1 MFRRIAGFELR
12 YQMTSPVFWVVAILF
27 FLLTFGA
34 MTIDQIQIGSGG
46 NVHANAPTAIAQT
59 HLILSI
65 FFMFVTTAFVANVI
79 VRDDESG
86 FGPMVRSTRVRKFD
100 YLIGRFAGAFLAAAV
115 AFLAVPL
122 AMWLGSLMPWLDAET
137 LGPNRLQYYAFAY
150 GALALPNVFLT
161 AAIFFAVATVTR
173 SMMYSYV
180 GVVVFLVGYLVL
192 VGLVGSRP
200 ELRELIAY
208 IEPFGIGAVTIATR
222 YWTSA
227 ESNLSTPPLDGIL
240 LANRLLAIGVGLLA
254 LVFAYWRFSFAEKGI
269 SKRKLRRQAKV
280 EARLGRDTPVL
291 VAQLPPTDPDRARMT
306 QLLFRCR
313 FEILQLVRSP
323 AFFVL
328 LLIGLVNAG
337 AALWTA
343 NELYGTPARPLTF
356 AIIETLTGT
365 FAIIPI
371 IIAIYYAGEVV
382 WRDRDRRMHEIVDA
396 TALPNW
402 AYIVPKALAVAVVL
416 FATIL
421 VSMLAGI
428 LIQLLRGGASIEIGQ
443 FALWYLLPLSVDMM
457 LTAVLAVFLQ
467 SISPNKYIG
476 WGLMVVYLVAT
487 ITLAGIG
494 FEHPLYSYGQTGAV
508 SLSDMNGT
516 QVGGPAGWWLRL
528 YWSAFALILIVVAHL
543 LWRRG
548 TETRL
553 KARLARLPSRL
564 RGVPGVLIAGAAL
577 VFIGTGGFLYWNM
590 NVLNEYRT
598 QDGMRAR
605 LAAYEKKFLRYET
618 VLQPS
623 ATAMRMRIDL
633 YPDERRMEAQ
643 GRYTLVNDTGAPI
656 ETLHVRMADVDT
668 QLVRLV
674 VPGAD
679 LALDD
684 AADQYRIYRFTTPMQ
699 PGATLALDF
708 VTHRQQRGFRATG
721 DDTNVVANG
730 SFLNDG
736 QFAPLIGMNRTGLL
750 TDRTQR
756 RKYGLPADLRP
767 AKLEN
772 LAATR
777 RNYVGDAD
785 WVMADITV
793 STSADQ
799 TPIAPGSKVS
809 DVTRDGRRTARFV
822 SRAPILAF
830 FSVQSAR
837 YAETKARSGNVAL
850 SVFHHP
856 GHAYNVQ
863 RMLKA
868 MQLSLNYYRREFGPY
883 QFDYARVIEFPGYA
897 SFAQAFAGTVPYS
910 ERIGFIADTRDPE
923 AIDYVTYVTAHEMAH
938 QYWAHQLISA
948 DMQGGTVLVETL
960 AQYSALMVMK
970 DLYGEDQIR
979 RFLKY
984 ELDRYLRARGSEAVE
999 ELPLNRVENQGYIHY
1014 NKGSLAMYL
1023 VQDRL
1028 GEARVNSVLAALL
1041 DRYRFKSQPY
1051 ARSTDLVD
1059 GLMALARTPA
1069 ERALLSDLFE
1079 RITIYDLKATS
1090 AVTRQLAPGRFET
1103 VLTIEARKL
1112 YANGEGAEKEAPLS
1126 DTIDIGLFTARPGEG
1141 AFAARD
1147 VLLMERRPITSGRQ
1161 TLRIITKRR
1170 PTHAGIDPYNK
1181 YVDRNADDNLIDVPN

>member
-34 MTIDQIQIGSGG
+34 MTIDQVQIGSGG

-86 FGPMVRSTRVRKFD
+86 FGPMVRSTQVRKFD

-200 ELRELIAY
+200 ELRETVAY
-208 IEPFGIGAVTIATR
+208 IEPFGIGAVTTATR
-222 YWTSA
+222 YWTAA
-227 ESNLSTPPLDGIL
+227 EANLATPPLDGVL
-240 LANRLLAIGVGLLA
+240 LANRALAICVGLAA
-254 LVFAYWRFSFAEKGI
+254 LVFAYWRFSFAEKGM
-269 SKRKLRRQAKV
+269 SRRKLRRQART
-280 EARLGRDTPVL
+280 EAKLGRDAPLL
-291 VAQLPPTDPDRARMT
+291 VAILPAADPDRAWLT
-306 QLLFRCR
+306 QLVFRCR
-313 FEILQLVRSP
+313 FEILQLVKSP

-356 AIIETLTGT
+356 AIIETLVGT
-365 FAIIPI
+365 FAIIPV

-402 AYIVPKALAVAVVL
+402 AYIVPKALAVAFVL
-416 FATIL
+416 FATLL
-421 VSMLAGI
+421 VSMLAGMA
-428 LIQLLRGGASIEIGQ
+428 IQLLRGGAPIELGQ
-443 FALWYLLPLSVDMM
+443 FAGWYLLPLTVDML

-476 WGLMVVYLVAT
+476 WGLMVVYLVST

-494 FEHPLYSYGQTGAV
+494 FEHPLYSYGQTGVV

-516 QVGGPAGWWLRL
+516 QIGGPAGWWLRL
-528 YWSAFALILIVVAHL
+528 YWSAFALILIVLAHL

-553 KARLARLPSRL
+553 KARLARVPAQL
-564 RGVPGVLIAGAAL
+564 RGVPGILIAGAAL
-577 VFIGTGGFLYWNM
+577 VFFGTGGFLYWNM
-590 NVLNEYRT
+590 NVLNDYRT
-598 QDGMRAR
+598 RDDMLER
-605 LAAYEKKFLRYET
+605 LAAYEKKFLKHEN

-623 ATAMRMRIDL
+623 TNAMRMRVDL
-633 YPDERRMEAQ
+633 YPKQRRMEAQ
-643 GRYTLVNDTGAPI
+643 GRYTLVNDTSAPI
-656 ETLHVRMADVDT
+656 ETLHVRMPDT
-668 QLVRLV
+668 DTRLVRIT
-674 VPGAD
+674 VPGTRLSFND
-679 LALDD
+679 ED
-684 AADQYRIYRFTTPMQ
+684 DQYRIYRFATPMQ
-699 PGATLALDF
+699 PGATTTLDF
-708 VTHRQQRGFRATG
+708 ETRREQRGFRATG
-721 DDTNVVANG
+721 DDTNLVDNG

-736 QFAPLIGMNRTGLL
+736 QFAPLIGMNRSGLII
-750 TDRTQR
+750 DRTQR

-809 DVTRDGRRTARFV
+809 DVTRNGRRTARFV

-830 FSVQSAR
+830 FSVQSAL
-837 YAETKARSGNVAL
+837 YTEAKARSGDVAL

-856 GHAYNVQ
+856 SHAYNVQ

-868 MQLSLNYYRREFGPY
+868 MQLSLDYYRREFGPY
-883 QFDYARVIEFPGYA
+883 QFDYARIIEFPGYA
-897 SFAQAFAGTVPYS
+897 SFAQAFAGTIPYS
-910 ERIGFIADTRDPE
+910 ERMGFIADARDPE

-1028 GEARVNSVLAALL
+1028 GESRVNAALAALL

-1059 GLMALARTPA
+1059 RLTALARTPA
-1069 ERALLSDLFE
+1069 ERSLIGDLFE
-1079 RITIYDLKATS
+1079 RITIYDLKTVAAT
-1090 AVTRQLAPGRFET
+1090 TRRLAPNRFET

-1112 YANGEGAEKEAPLS
+1112 YANGEGVEKEAPLA

-1141 AFAARD
+1141 TFAAKD
-1147 VLLMERRPITSGRQ
+1147 VVMMERKPITSGRQ
-1161 TLRIITKRR
+1161 TLRVITSRA
-1170 PTHAGIDPYNK
+1170 PTYAGIDPYNK
-1181 YVDRNADDNLIDVPN
+1181 YVDRNADDNVLDVTR